1 MYFDRI
7 LGAKLPLLLGGKQT
21 HYSSLAFKIS
31 LVVIPALAAADIRS
45 SASHRVSFKYVCVNS
60 STVLIHQ
67 ALHGL

>member
-31 LVVIPALAAADIRS
+31 LVVIPTLAAADV
-45 SASHRVSFKYVCVNS
+45 A
-60 STVLIHQ
+60 VL
-67 ALHGL
+67 LTEYPLNMSVLTPVLS